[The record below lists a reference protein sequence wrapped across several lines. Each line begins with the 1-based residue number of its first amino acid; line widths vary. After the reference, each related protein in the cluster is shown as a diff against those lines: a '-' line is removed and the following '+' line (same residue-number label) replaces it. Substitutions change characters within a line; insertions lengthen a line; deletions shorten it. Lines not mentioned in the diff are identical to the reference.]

1 LSIIARIENSG
12 VKQLFHIKASG
23 SEETA
28 QQVLSLS
35 IGEKHCG
42 FAITD
47 KTGDQL
53 YELAYYCMDTPAAN
67 PLPGMIEKYP
77 ELDRSFYKVVISYDY
92 PQSTLVPLQHYKQ
105 EDTGSLLKS
114 LYGINS
120 GSSVISESI
129 AEWQVYNV
137 YAVPQQLHDWVSRK
151 FAAGSYWHQYTLLVK
166 NMDTAQGGN
175 QLLIDFR
182 RDDFTL
188 VAVSGNK
195 LLLTQSFYYS
205 TPEDVL
211 YYLLKVCQEFGFSQQ
226 EVQVSVSGL
235 IDKQSALY
243 KELYQYFIHITFRE
257 AGWNITGSEY
267 PAHFFTSLNDLAR
280 CAS

>member
-1 LSIIARIENSG
+1 
-12 VKQLFHIKASG
+12 VKQLFHIEANESA
-23 SEETA
+23 EIA
-28 QQVLSLS
+28 QQVLSLRV
-35 IGEKHCG
+35 GEKHCG

-47 KTGDQL
+47 KDGDKL
-53 YELAYYCMDTPAAN
+53 YELAYYCMDTPGIN
-67 PLPGMIEKYP
+67 PLAGIMEKHP
-77 ELDRSFYKVVISYDY
+77 ELDRSFYKVLVSYDY

-105 EDTGSLLKS
+105 EDTSPLLKN

-137 YAVPQQLHDWVSRK
+137 YAVPNELHDWVNRK
-151 FAAGSYWHQYTLLVK
+151 FTAGSYWHQYTLLVK
-166 NMDTAQGGN
+166 NLDTAPGGDH
-175 QLLIDFR
+175 LLVDFR

-188 VAVSGNK
+188 VAARENK
-195 LLLTQSFYYS
+195 LLLASSFYYS

-226 EVQVSVSGL
+226 EVRVSLSGL

-243 KELYQYFIHITFRE
+243 KELYQYFINLNFRE
-257 AGWNITGSEY
+257 ADWNIAGSEY